1 MTMLNDL
8 YLPDQERLTTMVVG
22 RPGSGKSFFLKHTI
36 RDYMKR
42 NTDKNHRLCY
52 ICPKHEMTLYD
63 DKAPIT
69 VDQLEKHLRKNRT
82 AVIYP
87 DPDFVEAEVDYCID
101 TLFAIRSANPD
112 FTCTVV
118 VDDAQ
123 TFIQSRRGASAA
135 FRRLALTGRSK
146 GIRFIPVA
154 HQMVFSKDLEGSTS
168 YIVFFSMPVKLYQK
182 DAFTR
187 YGFDA
192 EPHIEK
198 MAEQPYSFVWFD
210 VTQARSTLML
220 PLDVK
225 GKGKKAPEPE
235 AAPDPQ

>member
-1 MTMLNDL
+1 MSMLDDL
-8 YLPDQERLTTMVVG
+8 YLPDRKRLSSMITG
-22 RPGSGKSFFLKHTI
+22 RPGSGKSFFLEHTI
-36 RDYMKR
+36 REFMKR
-42 NTDKNHRLCY
+42 NQDENFRLVY
-52 ICPKHEMTLYD
+52 ICPKQEMTLYP
-63 DKAPIT
+63 KEKPIT
-69 VDQLEKHLRKNRT
+69 PDKLERHLRKNRT
-82 AVIYP
+82 AVVYP
-87 DPDFVEAEVDYCID
+87 DADFVEAEVDYCID
-101 TLFAIRSANPD
+101 LCFAIQQANPD
-112 FTCTVV
+112 FTCTIC

-123 TFIQSRRGASAA
+123 TFIQSRKGASAA

-146 GIRFIPVA
+146 GIRFVPVA

-225 GKGKKAPEPE
+225 GEKAPQAEP
-235 AAPDPQ
+235 APDPQ

>member
-1 MTMLNDL
+1 MSMLDDL
-8 YLPDQERLTTMVVG
+8 YLPDRKRLSSMIVG
-22 RPGSGKSFFLKHTI
+22 RPGSGKSFFLAHTI
-36 RDYMKR
+36 REFMKR
-42 NTDKNHRLCY
+42 NQDENFRLVY
-52 ICPKHEMTLYD
+52 ICPKQEMTLYP
-63 DKAPIT
+63 KEKPIT
-69 VDQLEKHLRKNRT
+69 PDKLERHLRKNRT
-82 AVIYP
+82 AVVYP
-87 DPDFVEAEVDYCID
+87 DADFVEAEVDYCID
-101 TLFAIRSANPD
+101 LVFAIQQANPD
-112 FTCTVV
+112 FTCTIC

-123 TFIQSRRGASAA
+123 TFIQSRKGASAS

-146 GIRFIPVA
+146 GIRFVPVA

-168 YIVFFSMPVKLYQK
+168 YIVFFSMPVKLYHK
-182 DAFTR
+182 DAHTR

-225 GKGKKAPEPE
+225 GEKAPQAEP
-235 AAPDPQ
+235 APDPQ

>member
-1 MTMLNDL
+1 MTMLDDL

-22 RPGSGKSFFLKHTI
+22 RPGSGKSYFLKHTI

-82 AVIYP
+82 AVVYP

-112 FTCTVV
+112 FTCTIV

-123 TFIQSRRGASAA
+123 TFIQSRRAASQA

-146 GIRFIPVA
+146 GIRFCAVSHIPI
-154 HQMVFSKDLEGSTS
+154 FSKDLEGSTS
-168 YIVFFSMPVKLYQK
+168 YIVWFSIPVKLYHR
-182 DAFTR
+182 DAMVR
-187 YGFDA
+187 YGFDP
-192 EPHIEK
+192 EGYLEK
-198 MAEQPYSFVWFD
+198 MAEKPYSFVWFS
-210 VTQARSTLML
+210 VTDQKSTLMN
-220 PLDVK
+220 PLEVK
-225 GKGKKAPEPE
+225 EGSRAEPKLRQ
-235 AAPDPQ
+235 A